1 MINLH
6 DSFKMKMMK
15 KSYYILFVFCSITT
29 LVAQKKVSVKQ
40 ANSLFA
46 SKSYVKA
53 AEAYEQVIQTKQSRQ
68 VLQNLGDC
76 YYYNFQMTNAVRAYG
91 QLFFTFKD
99 SVKKE
104 VFFRYA
110 NALKGTKDF
119 DKGDAIMSEYLGF
132 DQNTPKFMKNITR
145 NIPNSY
151 KLQIMSKNKTN
162 GDFGISFYGDKV
174 TFASTRNAQEKA
186 YGWNDKPYLDL
197 FSASVD
203 SQGQLEKVE
212 PFPAIINTKKHESS
226 ATFSADGKTMYF
238 NRGSDKRVKIGD
250 EKVAMIKIYKAEFV
264 DGKWTNITML
274 PFSSDTY
281 SVEHPFLTKD
291 GKKLYF
297 ASDMPGTFGSMDI
310 FVVDVNED
318 GTYSQPR
325 NLGESINTIH
335 REQFPFVTE
344 DGTLY
349 FASDGHQGNGNLDI
363 FMSIKLSN
371 SEFDKPLNLGS
382 TINSEMDDFNFILDD
397 KNNKGYFASNRTGD
411 DNLYTFIQEENKL
424 QYLVEGEVRDLK
436 SLELLP
442 GATVKLYDDQG
453 NLLEEVLVGKD
464 GTFTFNTEPNKKYK
478 IKAFKDFYI
487 PSEAEF
493 DTGEKNKVYID
504 LQMKVESYYDA
515 EDIINKKDDGTVLID
530 LENIYFDLDKWNIK
544 PQAAQVLDVLLS
556 LMKKYPY
563 MEIQIG
569 SHTDSRATAVY
580 NLRLSN
586 KRAASALEYLVQN
599 GIDRKRLRSI
609 GYGETKPLIICPK
622 NDCTEAEHATNR
634 RCTFM
639 ILK

>member
-6 DSFKMKMMK
+6 DSFKMKIMK

-29 LVAQKKVSVKQ
+29 LIAQKKVSVKQ
-40 ANSLFA
+40 ANALFA

-132 DQNTPKFMKNITR
+132 DQNTPKFMKNISR

-174 TFASTRNAQEKA
+174 TFASIRNVQEKA

-250 EKVAMIKIYKAEFV
+250 EKVAMVKIFKAELV
-264 DGKWTNITML
+264 DGKWTNVTMV
-274 PFSSDTY
+274 PFSSDSY

-310 FVVDVNED
+310 FVVDLNED

-325 NLGESINTIH
+325 NLGETINTIH

-344 DGTLY
+344 EGTLY
-349 FASDGHQGNGNLDI
+349 FASDGHQGNGNLDV
-363 FMSIKLSN
+363 FMSLKLSN

-382 TINSEMDDFNFILDD
+382 TINSEMDDFNFILDE

-424 QYLVEGEVRDLK
+424 EYLVEGEVRDLK
-436 SLELLP
+436 TLELLP
-442 GATVKLYDDQG
+442 GATVKLFDDND
-453 NLLEEVLVGKD
+453 NLLEEVLVSKD
-464 GTFTFNTEPNKKYK
+464 GTFTFNTEPNKVYK
-478 IKAFKDFYI
+478 IMAFKDFYI
-487 PSEAEF
+487 PAEAKF
-493 DTGEKNKVYID
+493 DTSQKGKLYID

-515 EDIINKKDDGTVLID
+515 EEIINKKDDGTVLID

-544 PQAAQVLDVLLS
+544 PQAAQVLDVLVS
-556 LMKKYPY
+556 LLKKYPY

-569 SHTDSRATAVY
+569 SHTDSRAIAVY

-599 GIDRKRLRSI
+599 GIDRKRLLSV

-622 NDCTEAEHATNR
+622 NDCTEEEHATNR

>member
-1 MINLH
+1 MISRH

-15 KSYYILFVFCSITT
+15 KIYYILFIFCSITT
-29 LVAQKKVSVKQ
+29 LFAQKKVSAKQ
-40 ANSLFA
+40 ADALF
-46 SKSYVKA
+46 KNRSYVKA
-53 AEAYEQVIQTKQSRQ
+53 AEAYEQLPQSRQ
-68 VLQNLGDC
+68 VLQNLGDS

-91 QLFFTFKD
+91 QLFFTYKD

-132 DQNTPKFMKNITR
+132 EQNTPKFMKNVTR
-145 NIPNSY
+145 NTPNSF
-151 KLQIMSKNKTN
+151 KLQMMSKNKTN

-174 TFASTRNAQEKA
+174 TFASLRNADEKS
-186 YGWNDKPYLDL
+186 YGWNDRPYLDL
-197 FSASVD
+197 FSATVSE
-203 SQGQLEKVE
+203 QGQLTKVE
-212 PFPAIINTKKHESS
+212 PFSDVINTKKHESN
-226 ATFSADGKTMYF
+226 ATFSADLKTMYF
-238 NRGSDKRVKIGD
+238 NRSGEKQNKVGD

-264 DGKWTNITML
+264 NGKWANVTML

-281 SVEHPFLTKD
+281 SVEHPCLTRD

-297 ASDMPGTFGSMDI
+297 ASDMPGSLGSFDI
-310 FVVDVNED
+310 YVVDVNED

-325 NLGESINTIH
+325 NLGETINTNQ
-335 REQFPFVTE
+335 REQFPFVT
-344 DGTLY
+344 DSGTLY

-363 FMSIKLSN
+363 FMSEKISDT
-371 SEFDKPLNLGS
+371 EFDKPLNLGS

-397 KNNKGYFASNRTGD
+397 KTGKGYFASNRTGD
-411 DNLYTFIQEENKL
+411 DNLYTFVQEENKL
-424 QYLVEGEVRDLK
+424 QYLVEGEVRDMK
-436 SLELLP
+436 SMQLLP
-442 GATVKLYDDQG
+442 GSTVKLFDENG

-464 GTFTFNTEPNKKYK
+464 GSFTFNTEPNKKYK
-478 IKAFKDFYI
+478 IMAFKDFYI
-487 PSEAEF
+487 PAEATF
-493 DTGEKNKVYID
+493 DTSQKGKVYID

-515 EDIINKKDDGTVLID
+515 EDIINKKDDGTVLIE

-544 PQAAQVLDVLLS
+544 PQAAEVLNVLLGI
-556 LMKKYPY
+556 LKKYPY
-563 MEIQIG
+563 MEIEIG
-569 SHTDSRATAVY
+569 SHTDSRASNMY

-586 KRAASALEYLVQN
+586 KRAASALEYLVEH

-609 GYGETKPLIICPK
+609 GYGETKPLIICPN
-622 NDCTEAEHATNR
+622 NDCTEAEHAANR

>member
-174 TFASTRNAQEKA
+174 TFASTRNDQEKA

-250 EKVAMIKIYKAEFV
+250 EKVAMVKIYKAEFV
-264 DGKWTNITML
+264 DGKWANVTML
-274 PFSSDTY
+274 PFSSDSY

-318 GTYSQPR
+318 GTYSQPI
-325 NLGESINTIH
+325 NLGETINTIH

-382 TINSEMDDFNFILDD
+382 TINSEMDDFNFILDY

-487 PSEAEF
+487 PAEAEF

-556 LMKKYPY
+556 LLKKYPY

-599 GIDRKRLRSI
+599 GIDTKRLRSI

>member
-1 MINLH
+1 MKYHH

-15 KSYYILFVFCSITT
+15 KYYYILFVFCSITT
-29 LVAQKKVSVKQ
+29 LFAQKKVSVKQ

-46 SKSYVKA
+46 DKSYVKA
-53 AEAYEQVIQTKQSRQ
+53 AEAYEQLPQSKQ

-99 SVKKE
+99 SVKKD

-119 DKGDAIMSEYLGF
+119 DKGDALMTEYLGY

-145 NIPNSY
+145 NVPDSY
-151 KLQIMSKNKTN
+151 KLQMMSKNKTN

-174 TFASTRNAQEKA
+174 VFASLRNGGEKNS
-186 YGWNDKPYLDL
+186 YGWNDRPYLDL
-197 FSASVD
+197 FSAVVTE
-203 SQGQLEKVE
+203 GQLVKVE
-212 PFPAIINTKKHESS
+212 PFSDVINTKKHESN
-226 ATFSADGKTMYF
+226 ATFSADLKTMYF
-238 NRGSDKRVKIGD
+238 NRGSDKLVKTGDVKIMR
-250 EKVAMIKIYKAEFV
+250 VKIYKAEMV
-264 DGKWTNITML
+264 DGKWAKVTML
-274 PFSSDTY
+274 PFSSDSY

-297 ASDMPGTFGSMDI
+297 ASDMPGSLGLFDI
-310 FVVDVNED
+310 YVVDVNED

-325 NLGESINTIH
+325 NLGETINTNQ

-349 FASDGHQGNGNLDI
+349 FASDGHQGNGNLDV
-363 FMSIKLSN
+363 FMSLKLSDT
-371 SEFDKPLNLGS
+371 EFDKPLNLGS
-382 TINSEMDDFNFILDD
+382 TINSEMDDFNYILDEKTD
-397 KNNKGYFASNRTGD
+397 TGYFASNRTGD
-411 DNLYTFIQEENKL
+411 DNLYTFIREDNKL
-424 QYLVEGEVRDLK
+424 QYLVEGEVRDMK
-436 SLELLP
+436 STQLLP
-442 GATVKLYDDQG
+442 GSNVKLFDEAG

-464 GTFTFNTEPNKKYK
+464 GTFTFNTEPDKKYK
-478 IKAFKDFYI
+478 IMAFKDFYI
-487 PSEAEF
+487 PAEATF
-493 DTGEKNKVYID
+493 DTSQKGKVYID

-515 EDIINKKDDGTVLID
+515 EDIINMKSDGTVLIE

-544 PQAAQVLDVLLS
+544 PQAAEILNVLLGI
-556 LMKKYPY
+556 LKKYPY
-563 MEIQIG
+563 MEIEIG
-569 SHTDSRATAVY
+569 SHTDSRASDMY

-586 KRAASALEYLVQN
+586 KRAASALEYLVKN

-609 GYGETKPLIICPK
+609 GYGETKPLIICPS
-622 NDCTEAEHATNR
+622 NDCTEAEHASNR

>member
-1 MINLH
+1 MINH
-6 DSFKMKMMK
+6 HGSFKMKMMK
-15 KSYYILFVFCSITT
+15 KLYYILFVFCSFTT

-53 AEAYEQVIQTKQSRQ
+53 AEGYEQIIQTKQTKQ

-91 QLFFTFKD
+91 QLFFTYKD

-119 DKGDAIMSEYLGF
+119 DKGDALMSEYLGF
-132 DQNTPKFMKNITR
+132 EQNTPKFMKNITR
-145 NIPNSY
+145 NTPNSF

-174 TFASTRNAQEKA
+174 AFASTRNADEKA
-186 YGWNDKPYLDL
+186 YGWNDRPYLDL

-203 SQGQLEKVE
+203 DKGQLVRIE
-212 PFPAIINTKKHESS
+212 PFSSVINTKKHESN

-238 NRGSDKRVKIGD
+238 NRSADKRVKIAN
-250 EKVAMIKIYKAEFV
+250 EKVGVIKIYKAEFV
-264 DGKWTNITML
+264 DGKWANVMML

-297 ASDMPGTFGSMDI
+297 ASDMPGTLGSFDI
-310 FVVDVNED
+310 FVVDVNDD
-318 GTYSQPR
+318 GSYSQPR
-325 NLGESINTIH
+325 NLGETINTIQ
-335 REQFPFVTE
+335 REQFPFLTD

-349 FASDGHQGNGNLDI
+349 FASDGHQGNGNLDVL
-363 FMSIKLSN
+363 MSLKISDT
-371 SEFDKPLNLGS
+371 EFEKPLNLGS
-382 TINSEMDDFNFILDD
+382 SINSEMDDFNFILDEKKD
-397 KNNKGYFASNRTGD
+397 KGYFASNRTGD
-411 DNLYTFIQEENKL
+411 DNLYTFIREENKM

-436 SLELLP
+436 STELLP
-442 GATVKLYDDQG
+442 GATVKLFDEAG

-464 GTFTFNTEPNKKYK
+464 GTFIFNTEPNKKYK
-478 IKAFKDFYI
+478 IMAFKDFYI
-487 PSEAEF
+487 PAEAVF
-493 DTGEKNKVYID
+493 DTSQKGKVYID

-515 EDIINKKDDGTVLID
+515 EDIINKQADGTVLIE

-544 PQAAQVLDVLLS
+544 PQAAEVLNVLLGI
-556 LMKKYPY
+556 LKKYPY
-563 MEIQIG
+563 MEIEIG
-569 SHTDSRATAVY
+569 AHTDTRASDIY

-586 KRAASALEYLVQN
+586 RRAASALEYLVQN

-622 NDCTEAEHATNR
+622 NDCTPEEHSTNR